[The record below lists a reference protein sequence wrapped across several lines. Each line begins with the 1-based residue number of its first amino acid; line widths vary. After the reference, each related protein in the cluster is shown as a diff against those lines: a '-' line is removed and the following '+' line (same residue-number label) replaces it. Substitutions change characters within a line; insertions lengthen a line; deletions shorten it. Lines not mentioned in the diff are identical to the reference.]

1 MSNLIIDNNQTAN
14 ITSVPPEKLL
24 LDKDNPRL
32 LPESY
37 SGESI
42 SSEEDIIRA
51 LAQYDLEEL
60 LQSIAENGYLS
71 IEPLY
76 VIREGDKYKVLEGN
90 RRLAAIK
97 LFRDPSLARR
107 CGITLPPLGA
117 AQATSLNSIL
127 IYETQ
132 DEESGWAYIGF
143 KHINGPH
150 KWDSLAKAR
159 FILRLYRNRIPLA
172 QISKM
177 IGDTHDTIKKMLLG
191 MAVLEQAAS
200 EEIFTAEDRHPSLK
214 ILPFSHLYTA
224 LTRKEYQQFLG
235 IGKDFSETPVPQD
248 KLENLERV
256 LHWIY
261 GSKKDD
267 RKPVIRSQNPDIKT
281 LGTVL
286 MSTRALSVLATTND
300 LEAAR
305 HQTIPSAVAFK
316 DALVASLL
324 NAKEALG
331 YASDI
336 GSVDKDAQSLSGQLK
351 NTATSIYQLVV
362 DNKEEHQPNQNLYK
376 NFIEQIVSNPD
387 IIKELL
393 DINLQKIYRSD
404 EK

>member
-1 MSNLIIDNNQTAN
+1 MSNLTIDGNQAAN
-14 ITSVPPEKLL
+14 ITSVSPEELI
-24 LDKDNPRL
+24 LDRDNPRL
-32 LPESY
+32 LPEAY
-37 SGESI
+37 SGEGI
-42 SSEEDIIRA
+42 SSEEDVIKA

-60 LQSIAENGYLS
+60 LQSIAENGYLN

-97 LFRDPSLARR
+97 LFRNPDLAKSCGVTLPSL
-107 CGITLPPLGA
+107 GA
-117 AQATSLNSIL
+117 TQAASLDSIL

-132 DEESGWAYIGF
+132 DEENGWAYIGF

-150 KWDSLAKAR
+150 KWDSIAKAR
-159 FILRLYRNRIPLA
+159 FILRLYRKGIPLP

-191 MAVLEQAAS
+191 MTVLEQATEA
-200 EEIFTAEDRHPSLK
+200 EIFTAEDRHPSLK
-214 ILPFSHLYTA
+214 VLPFSHLYTA

-235 IGKDFSETPVPQD
+235 IGKEFSEHPVPQD
-248 KLENLERV
+248 KLENLEKV
-256 LHWIY
+256 LRWIY

-267 RKPVIRSQNPDIKT
+267 AKPVIRSQNPDIKT

-286 MSTRALSVLATTND
+286 TNSRALSVLSTTNN

-305 HQTIPSAVAFK
+305 QQTIPPAVAFK

-324 NAKEALG
+324 SAKEALG

-336 GSVDKDAQSLSGQLK
+336 SSADEDTQNLSGQLK
-351 NTATSIYQLVV
+351 NTATSIHQLVV
-362 DNKEEHQPNQNLYK
+362 DGKEERSQDSNLIGK
-376 NFIEQIVSNPD
+376 LLEQITSNPAML
-387 IIKELL
+387 KELL
-393 DINLQKIYRSD
+393 EGRLQANPKNDGR
-404 EK
+404 